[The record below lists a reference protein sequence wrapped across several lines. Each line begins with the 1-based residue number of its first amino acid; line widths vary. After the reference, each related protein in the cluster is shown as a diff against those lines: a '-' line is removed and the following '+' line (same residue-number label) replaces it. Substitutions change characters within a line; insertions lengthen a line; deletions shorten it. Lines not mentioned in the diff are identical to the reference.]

1 MPYILGQVTHNNA
14 DGSSPCMDFQV
25 QCVNKP
31 QINTTITRSPP
42 YFWVTVPQDEYVM
55 EVTTDTG
62 GSATAVAN
70 ALTTF
75 GGVRLNIS
83 VT

>member
-1 MPYILGQVTHNNA
+1 MNFL
-14 DGSSPCMDFQV
+14 V
-25 QCVNKP
+25 QCLNKP
-31 QINTTITRSPP
+31 ITITHAPP
-42 YFWVTVPQDEYVM
+42 HFWATVPQDEYVM
-55 EVTTDTG
+55 QVTTAAG
-62 GSATAVAN
+62 GSATAVAK